1 MFCLPCASQSEP
13 VVLAGR
19 LGDRTNS
26 FALCLD
32 GSVEPRNYF
41 AVSHVFQVL
50 PWWCYWQKAQLYCLC
65 PKGPPT
71 SPLWL
76 ALCISKPDSTGGVD
90 LYRKATETERRPPTF
105 VVGVGEVT
113 ANFLSFYGLNAHW
126 RSEHINST
134 PGAQLTVYCHLKC
147 SP

>member
-32 GSVEPRNYF
+32 GSVELRNYF

-50 PWWCYWQKAQLYCLC
+50 PCWCYWQKAQLYCLC

-90 LYRKATETERRPPTF
+90 LYRKATETEAATHICCGGGGSYCQF
-105 VVGVGEVT
+105 SQ
-113 ANFLSFYGLNAHW
+113 SFYGLNAHW